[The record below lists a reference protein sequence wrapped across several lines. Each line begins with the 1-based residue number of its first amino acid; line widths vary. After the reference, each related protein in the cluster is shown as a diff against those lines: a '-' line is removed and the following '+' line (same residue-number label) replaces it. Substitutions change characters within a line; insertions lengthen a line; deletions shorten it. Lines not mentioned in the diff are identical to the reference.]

1 MVRTFIERAWEDIT
15 EKFINL
21 AELRIIGAP
30 VV

>member
-1 MVRTFIERAWEDIT
+1 MVRTFIERAREDIT

-21 AELRIIGAP
+21 AKLRIIGAP